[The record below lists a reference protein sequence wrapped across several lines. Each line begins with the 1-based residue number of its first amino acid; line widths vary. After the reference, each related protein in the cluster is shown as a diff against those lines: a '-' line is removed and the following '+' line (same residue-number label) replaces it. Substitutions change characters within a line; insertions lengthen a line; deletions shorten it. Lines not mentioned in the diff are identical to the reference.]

1 MSEEH
6 SKYKEAV
13 EKRMMEILGEVV
25 QLLGLVGKNMALAE

>member
-13 EKRMMEILGEVV
+13 GKRMIEILGEVV
-25 QLLGLVGKNMALAE
+25 QLLGLVGKNMPLVE